1 MNDIAPSPTP
11 IERLADALTRVLL
24 AFRQG
29 VANKVAHLHPYTMI
43 LMALWGRVGRAQLR
57 IARFLARVQ
66 AGTLLPV
73 RVRSDAEKARRKE
86 REAGREHGAEVAH
99 DLAWVREVAL
109 MELNTARGH
118 TEALLAAP
126 EVQAL
131 MAAEPRFAKLVRG
144 VCKLLDLDAVVPGW
158 VRRRP
163 RAVQVKPVG
172 KPSSLGF
179 REYSDGRVEPPPGLV
194 FAR

>member
-1 MNDIAPSPTP
+1 MTNITASPNP

-29 VANKVAHLHPYTMI
+29 VANKVAHLHPYTVM

-57 IARFLARVQ
+57 IVRFLARVQ
-66 AGTLLPV
+66 AGTLPPV
-73 RVRSDAEKARRKE
+73 RVRTQAETDRRS
-86 REAGREHGAEVAH
+86 GREVPGERAFSH

-109 MELNTARGH
+109 MELNLARLH
-118 TEALLAAP
+118 TEALLGAP

-163 RAVQVKPVG
+163 RSVQVKPVG
-172 KPSSLGF
+172 KASSLGF

>member
-1 MNDIAPSPTP
+1 MNDIIHSPTA

-29 VANKVAHLHPYTMI
+29 VANKVAHLHPYSLI
-43 LMALWGRVGRAQLR
+43 LMALWGRVGQAQQR
-57 IARFLARVQ
+57 IVRFLARVQ
-66 AGTLLPV
+66 AGTLPPV
-73 RVRSDAEKARRKE
+73 RVRSEAEKVRRKE
-86 REAGREHGAEVAH
+86 REVSRERAPAH
-99 DLAWVREVAL
+99 DLVWVREVAL
-109 MELNTARGH
+109 MELNLARGH

-172 KPSSLGF
+172 RASSLGF
-179 REYSDGRVEPPPGLV
+179 REYSDGGVRPPPGLV

>member
-1 MNDIAPSPTP
+1 MNDIAHSPTA
-11 IERLADALTRVLL
+11 IERLADALTRVLFS
-24 AFRQG
+24 FRQG

-43 LMALWGRVGRAQLR
+43 LMALWGRVGRAQQR

-66 AGTLLPV
+66 AGTLPPV
-73 RVRSDAEKARRKE
+73 RVRSAAEKARRQE
-86 REAGREHGAEVAH
+86 REVSRERAPAH
-99 DLAWVREVAL
+99 DLGWVREVAS
-109 MELNTARGH
+109 MELNAARGH

-131 MAAEPRFAKLVRG
+131 MAAEPRFARLVRG
-144 VCKLLDLDAVVPGW
+144 VCKLLDLDAEVPGW

-163 RAVQVKPVG
+163 RAVQIKPVG
-172 KPSSLGF
+172 KASSFGF
-179 REYSDGRVEPPPGLV
+179 REYLDGSVRPPPGLA